1 MNWFYQ
7 LNSNNYEL
15 NNICVLL
22 NKHWFQKVIQP
33 YYLYICWMFL
43 KEVMTAYIRCFW
55 NLSVINLC
63 GDNMLFE
70 LLIREQKRML
80 MQMEDF
86 QNKMKDIQFMKVT
99 REIQLVSIN
108 SYLFLYLLW
117 NTVHILVMLVTVFPS
132 EFKRKWYDNEIL
144 LNNLIHTVLLSS

>member
-7 LNSNNYEL
+7 LNSNNYEF

-22 NKHWFQKVIQP
+22 NKHGFQKVIQP

-55 NLSVINLC
+55 NPSVINLC

-132 EFKRKWYDNEIL
+132 EFKRKWYD
-144 LNNLIHTVLLSS
+144 